1 MILENG
7 PSHHETWS
15 IWCHV
20 GIHIDFTSTLHCVGP
35 PSVMWSALGAGSAF
49 STNESAWSAMV
60 TGLQSRMWS
69 ELRVQ
74 ARKSQPSKSFDPPT
88 AVPSADGH
96 VSPCRNLL
104 SFLPPHLSRV
114 TSHLVPTSTRP
125 TYLPVF
131 SPRAPLPAFLLASL
145 TPGSLPPHIRCCDLS

>member
-20 GIHIDFTSTLHCVGP
+20 RIHIDFTSTLHCVGP

-69 ELRVQ
+69 GLEEFR
-74 ARKSQPSKSFDPPT
+74 RKNPNLPNPLILPLPSLQLTDTSAPAGTYLVSYRPTWAASPPT
-88 AVPSADGH
+88 SY
-96 VSPCRNLL
+96 
-104 SFLPPHLSRV
+104 LPAHDL
-114 TSHLVPTSTRP
+114 P
-125 TYLPVF
+125 TYQSSRQGP
-131 SPRAPLPAFLLASL
+131 PCPLSCW
-145 TPGSLPPHIRCCDLS
+145 SR